1 MSEGLEIKIAR
12 LKAGL
17 KQYDLAARL
26 GIRAPALSEMESD
39 RRPIPPEVAAR
50 IRDALDETRKVET

>member
-1 MSEGLEIKIAR
+1 MSDGLEIKIAR
-12 LKAGL
+12 LKAGV

-39 RRPIPPEVAAR
+39 RRPLSPEMAAR
-50 IRDALDETRKVET
+50 IREALDETGKVET